1 MSKYCPHLVALALA
15 FFAFPVAAQD
25 IAGPARALVEAE
37 IKGWLEDPLVIDALK
52 AQNAKHA
59 SLTQA
64 DIDAMDQQWRAE
76 TGASSRPMIDA
87 VLGSPLSHHLA
98 TLRENGQGL
107 YTEIFVMDNKGLN
120 VGQSDVSSDYWQGDE
135 AKWKKS
141 YLAGPG
147 AIHIGEI
154 EQDESTQMFQSQI
167 SLPVVDPATNA
178 VIGAMTVGVNVDL
191 LTQ

>member
-1 MSKYCPHLVALALA
+1 MSRYRSHLFAIALA
-15 FFAFPVAAQD
+15 FFAFPAAAQD
-25 IAGPARALVEAE
+25 IAGPARALVESE
-37 IKGWLEDPLVIDALK
+37 IGAWLRDPLVLDALK
-52 AQNAKHA
+52 AQNARNA

-64 DIDAMDQQWRAE
+64 DIDALDRQWRAE
-76 TGASSRPMIDA
+76 TSASSRPMIDA
-87 VLGSPLSHHLA
+87 VLANPLSRHLKM
-98 TLRENGQGL
+98 LRERSEGL
-107 YTEIFVMDNKGLN
+107 YTEIFVMDDKGLN

-135 AKWKKS
+135 AKWQET

-167 SLPVVDPATNA
+167 SLAIVDPATNA

>member
-1 MSKYCPHLVALALA
+1 MSKYRPHLVALVLAVLA
-15 FFAFPVAAQD
+15 FPAAAQD
-25 IAGPARALVEAE
+25 IAGSARALVESE
-37 IKGWLEDPLVIDALK
+37 IKAWLDDPLVIDALK

-87 VLGSPLSHHLA
+87 LLGNPLSRHLA
-98 TLRENGQGL
+98 MLRENGQGL

-135 AKWKKS
+135 AKWKES